1 MNGLLLKE
9 LLILKKGWKPYA
21 FLIAFYAVFSF
32 TGNPTFFSGMMAL
45 ILLMIP
51 LSSFAADELAR
62 GDAFA
67 AALPGGRRAVVRAK
81 YQFLFL
87 ASGGAFVLSCLVNLA
102 ISLAVREESG
112 TFPEL
117 VIAAL
122 ACTAVCL
129 LINCIFY
136 PLIFKYGSQKSRI
149 MLAALFAAVFAVFGM
164 GAVIF
169 SCSGRTPLDLLTGV
183 SPFAAAV
190 GTVVLIAA
198 AVVISY
204 RFSCRIYDR
213 KEF

>member
-1 MNGLLLKE
+1 MSGLLLKE
-9 LLILKKGWKPYA
+9 LMILKKGWKPYA

-51 LSSFAADELAR
+51 LSSFSADELAR
-62 GDAFA
+62 WDAFA

-87 ASGGAFVLSCLVNLA
+87 AFGGAFVLSCLVNLV
-102 ISLAVREESG
+102 ISFAVREENG

-117 VIAAL
+117 VAAAL

-129 LINCIFY
+129 LIDCIFF
-136 PLIFKYGSQKSRI
+136 PLLFKYGSQKSRI
-149 MLAALFAAVFAVFGM
+149 LLAVLFAAVFAVFGM

-169 SCSGRTPLDLLTGV
+169 SFSGSSPLDLLTGA
-183 SPFAAAV
+183 SPFAV
-190 GTVVLIAA
+190 GAGAVVLLAA

-204 RFSCRIYDR
+204 RVSSRIYDK

>member
-9 LLILKKGWKPYA
+9 LLILKRGWKPYA
-21 FLIAFYAVFSF
+21 FLIAFYTVFSF
-32 TGNPTFFSGMMAL
+32 MDDPTFFSGMMAL
-45 ILLMIP
+45 ILLMLP
-51 LSSFAADELAR
+51 MSSFSADELAR
-62 GDAFA
+62 WDGFA

-87 ASGGAFVLSCLVNLA
+87 AFGGAFVLSCLINLV
-102 ISLAVREESG
+102 ISFAVREENG

-117 VIAAL
+117 VVAAL

-129 LINCIFY
+129 LIDCIFY
-136 PLIFKYGSQKSRI
+136 PLLFRYGSQKSRI
-149 MLAALFAAVFAVFGM
+149 LLAVVFAAVFAVFGM

-169 SCSGRTPLDLLTGV
+169 SFNGGSPLDLLTGV
-183 SPFAAAV
+183 SPFAAAA
-190 GTVVLIAA
+190 GAVVLIAA

-204 RFSCRIYDR
+204 RVSCRIYEK